1 MRIRMNKSILLA
13 LLLVIIAAKSDE
25 PTILNSGTL
34 FINSD
39 GTGELSRL
47 DFSKDDQNL
56 IGYKVNTT
64 GDYKIEYKGQSG
76 ATNLLRGT
84 ANGLSSTGVSYPI
97 SGSDTFRVKNV
108 SNNAI
113 VKTIIMEPS
122 AGDLFKMIYGA
133 KRYPAYNQT
142 QTTDYINNWLIN
154 TMPTLKFERIY

>member
-1 MRIRMNKSILLA
+1 MNKYILMILLFG
-13 LLLVIIAAKSDE
+13 IIANSLE
-25 PTILNSGTL
+25 EQPILSSSTL

-47 DFSKDDQNL
+47 DFSNDDQNL
-56 IGYKVNTT
+56 IGYKVNTA
-64 GDYKIEYKGQSG
+64 GVYKIEYKGQAG
-76 ATNLLRGT
+76 AANLLRGT

-97 SGSDTFRVKNV
+97 SGSDTFRVRNV
-108 SNNAI
+108 SNNAV